1 MPERGS
7 ILGRALACVAFVAG
21 RAGADPTAPPPPRE
35 FVDPYDLPDAPRPP
49 TLPELTHPDVE
60 LTGESTIG
68 FLHPSADAQ
77 TGVRPPNVG
86 AYVQRFSLEWPL
98 GIRRFFVGGTYELAA
113 GAPPGGGTFKFI
125 GGNADVHARTVW
137 ATSTGLA
144 FGGGV
149 GVTIPIPN
157 FNPGSDAARI
167 STAAATI
174 RPWDEAFFQPG
185 YLTFRPFFDVRDV
198 DGPLVLQLREGLD
211 FQLNTENWPGFQV
224 VAVLAAYIGY
234 RVLRTLGVGVEAFEL
249 YYLPKGGPVP
259 DDRRAV
265 FAIAPSIRLM
275 TPYVQPALSF
285 VTNIGKP
292 LYAPVGAVDSW
303 WALRLAATVVWDP
316 VRQAVK
322 PGQDL
327 PVRTVVVGPVAPKP

>member
-1 MPERGS
+1 MLRGV
-7 ILGRALACVAFVAG
+7 ACVILLAG
-21 RAGADPTAPPPPRE
+21 RASADPTPPPPRA

-60 LTGESTIG
+60 LTGESTFG
-68 FLHPSADAQ
+68 VLHPSVDAK
-77 TGVRPPNVG
+77 TGVRPSDVG

-113 GAPPGGGTFKFI
+113 GTPPGGGAFKLV
-125 GGNADVHARTVW
+125 GGNADVYARTVW

-157 FNPGSDAARI
+157 FDPGSDAGRI
-167 STAAATI
+167 STAAATL

-185 YLTFRPFFDVRDV
+185 FLTFRPFFDVRDV

-211 FQLNTENWPGFQV
+211 FQLDTEKWPGFQV
-224 VAVLAAYIGY
+224 AAILAAYIGY
-234 RVLRTLGVGVEAFEL
+234 RVFRTLSVGIEAFEL
-249 YYLPKGGPVP
+249 YFLDGGSVP

-265 FAIAPSIRLM
+265 FAISPNLRLM

-285 VTNIGKP
+285 VTNLGNP
-292 LYAPVGAVDSW
+292 LYAAVGSVDSW

-327 PVRTVVVGPVAPKP
+327 PVRTVVVGPTP